1 MAMTEMDRALAM
13 FPGDKLYDYL
23 IKNDFTMYDARM
35 GVQLINGMVKDF
47 KVRKLIDF
55 P

>member
-1 MAMTEMDRALAM
+1 MT
-13 FPGDKLYDYL
+13 YL
-23 IKNDFTMYDARM
+23 IKSDFTMYDARM